1 MFRFL
6 GTDIYDT
13 GQLSGLVRYFIP
25 AHPIDLSY
33 QASQQGESSMLTA
46 YIQMWKRWK
55 DTTGTTPRRQYWYAF
70 FASLIVGLVLSLIGI
85 RIIGLIYF
93 FAVFVPM
100 LNMTIRRLRDAGHP
114 PHIAYV
120 YGAGSLIFEI
130 LSIVNGP
137 AVIIVTVSLIDLVV
151 GIIALFLLVQRSV
164 DTDSTRAF

>member
-1 MFRFL
+1 
-6 GTDIYDT
+6 
-13 GQLSGLVRYFIP
+13 
-25 AHPIDLSY
+25 
-33 QASQQGESSMLTA
+33 MLTA

-100 LNMTIRRLRDAGHP
+100 LNMTIRRLRDAGHS

-130 LSIVNGP
+130 LSIANGP